1 MRHGEP
7 LGERPLLELVERD
20 VPRLG
25 ENLTVAEALADIR
38 SRRLGERIVY
48 FYVVDAGGRLVGV
61 VPTRRLL
68 TADLEERV
76 GDLMVR
82 AVTTLSAEAT
92 VFEACEVFATTRFL
106 ALPVVD
112 AERRLVGTVDVS
124 VFTDKVFDLAERR
137 EIEDLFET
145 IGFRVSQ
152 VRRAGSW
159 RAFQLR
165 FPWLLATM
173 AGGTT
178 CALIASAFQA
188 TLAEAVVL
196 ALFLTLVLGLAESV
210 CVQALAVTVQSLH
223 HDPLSWRWFGRSL
236 RHELATA
243 SLLALSCGVMV
254 GGVVA
259 GWRGSAVE
267 ALTVGGS
274 IALVL
279 ILAACAGFVVPALI
293 HALRLDPRVA
303 AGPLALAVTDV
314 GTVTI
319 YLSLGAWLLA
329 G

>member
-1 MRHGEP
+1 VRDKNALED
-7 LGERPLLELVERD
+7 RPLVELVERD

-38 SRRLGERIVY
+38 SRGFGERIVY
-48 FYVVDAGGRLVGV
+48 FYVVDVAGRLVGV

-68 TADLEERV
+68 TAELGERI

-137 EIEDLFET
+137 EVEDLFET

-152 VRRAGSW
+152 VRRASSW

-165 FPWLLATM
+165 FPWLLATV
-173 AGGTT
+173 AGGTS

-210 CVQALAVTVQSLH
+210 CVQTLAVTVQSLH
-223 HDPLSWRWFGRSL
+223 HDPPSWRWFARSL
-236 RHELATA
+236 RHEVVTA
-243 SLLALSCGVMV
+243 SLLAVSCGGVV
-254 GGVVA
+254 GGVA
-259 GWRGSAVE
+259 AAWRGSAVE
-267 ALTVGGS
+267 AVAVGGS

-279 ILAACAGFVVPALI
+279 ILAACAGLVVPALI

-319 YLSLGAWLLA
+319 YLSIGAWLLA